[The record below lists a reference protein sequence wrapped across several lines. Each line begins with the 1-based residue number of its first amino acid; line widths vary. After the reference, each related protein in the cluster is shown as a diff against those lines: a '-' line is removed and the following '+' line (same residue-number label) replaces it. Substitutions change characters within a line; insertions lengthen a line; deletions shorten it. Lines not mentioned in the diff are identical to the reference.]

1 MVKMT
6 AMIIDTHIHFYDT
19 ERPQGVPWPTPKD
32 DVIFRPSMP
41 DRYKALAQPAGVT
54 GVIIVEASVWLEDN
68 QWILDLARDEPLVK
82 GFVGNLDPEEDTFE
96 ANLDRFAANPLLRG
110 LRIRTGR
117 DVPYDSDRL
126 EASARLLVERDLS
139 LDLMVHRKELR
150 NLAGLARRHPEL
162 RVIVDHTAGID
173 VDGSEPDPVW
183 TSGMRELSD
192 CANVYCKL
200 SGMVEQAAIQP
211 PPADV
216 EYYRST
222 IDVLVEALGVERLL
236 YSSNWTPCEWV
247 GEYALTLNIVR
258 EYFADAG
265 EDVLE
270 NILWRNSKAAY
281 KWLQR

>member
-1 MVKMT
+1 M
-6 AMIIDTHIHFYDT
+6 H
-19 ERPQGVPWPTPKD
+19 P
-32 DVIFRPSMP
+32 
-41 DRYKALAQPAGVT
+41 LL
-54 GVIIVEASVWLEDN
+54 LEDN
-68 QWILDLARDEPLVK
+68 QWILDLAEGEPLVK
-82 GFVGNLDPEEDTFE
+82 GFVGNLDPEDDAFE

-126 EASARLLVERDLS
+126 EASARMLIERDLS

-222 IDVLVEALGVERLL
+222 IDVLVEALGVKRLL
-236 YSSNWTPCEWV
+236 YSSNWTPCERV

-270 NILWRNSKAAY
+270 DILWRNSKAAY